1 MLMQAIAILG
11 VSASLV
17 GLLFAAYCLYKWQ
30 TEWRHW

>member
-11 VSASLV
+11 GSASLV
-17 GLLFAAYCLYKWQ
+17 SLVFAFYCLYKWR